1 MAMVVIGTVFVDIKG
16 FPDDLYIPE
25 GRNAGRVEIVHG
37 GVGRN
42 VAEDIANV
50 ELRPR
55 FVGMVDDTAEGAE
68 VLRKLKNHK
77 VNTDYVAVTQDGMGM
92 WLAVFNNGGDIAGSI
107 SKRPTSDAMLRML
120 EEKGDEI
127 FADADS
133 IVIEIDLDKELIK
146 TVFKYA
152 EKYHKRVY
160 AVVAN
165 MSIASQRRDFLQ
177 SIDCF
182 VCNEQEAGILF
193 VCDFSG
199 LTPEELCEELSR
211 RVVSARI
218 PSMVVTMGSRGAVY
232 ADMNG
237 DKGVYPARKV
247 KVRDTTG
254 AGDAFCAGVAIGLT
268 YGKTMREAVEI
279 GTRLAS
285 SVITVSENVCPR
297 FLPQELGL
305 DVKIEE
311 YTASNRQL
319 SRTGKLPVLRT

>member
-25 GRNAGRVEIVHG
+25 GRNAGRVGIVHG

-146 TVFKYA
+146 TVFRYA
-152 EKYHKRVY
+152 EKYHKKVY

-311 YTASNRQL
+311 
-319 SRTGKLPVLRT
+319 

>member
-146 TVFKYA
+146 TVFRYA
-152 EKYHKRVY
+152 EKYHKKVY

-165 MSIASQRRDFLQ
+165 MFIASQRRDFLQ

-311 YTASNRQL
+311 
-319 SRTGKLPVLRT
+319 

>member
-1 MAMVVIGTVFVDIKG
+1 MAIVVVGNVFVDIKG
-16 FPDDLYIPE
+16 FPDDLYIPT

-42 VAEDIANV
+42 VVEDIANV
-50 ELRPR
+50 ELRPT
-55 FVGMVDDTAEGAE
+55 FVSMVDDSAEGE
-68 VLRKLKNHK
+68 DVLRKLKNHK
-77 VNTDYVAVTQDGMGM
+77 VNTDYVVVTPDGMGM
-92 WLAVFNNGGDIAGSI
+92 WLAVFNQYGDVAGSI
-107 SKRPTSDAMLRML
+107 SKRPNMDPLRRLL

-127 FADADS
+127 FRDADS
-133 IVIEIDLDKELIK
+133 IVLEIDLDKDIVK
-146 TVFKYA
+146 QVFKYA
-152 EKYHKRVY
+152 EKYGKKVY

-165 MSIASQRRDFLQ
+165 MGIASQRRDFLQ

-182 VCNEQEAGILF
+182 VCNALEAGILF
-193 VCDFSG
+193 VSDFSEMG
-199 LTPEELCEELSR
+199 PEELCEALSE
-211 RVVSARI
+211 RVISARI

-237 DKGVYPARKV
+237 GKGICPAEKV

-268 YGKTMREAVEI
+268 YGKSMSDAVEI
-279 GTRLAS
+279 GTRLAA

-305 DVKIEE
+305 DITVEE
-311 YTASNRQL
+311 
-319 SRTGKLPVLRT
+319 

>member
-55 FVGMVDDTAEGAE
+55 FVGMVDDTADGAE

-311 YTASNRQL
+311 
-319 SRTGKLPVLRT
+319 

>member
-68 VLRKLKNHK
+68 VLRKLKNHN

-146 TVFKYA
+146 TVFRYA
-152 EKYHKRVY
+152 EKYHKKVY

-182 VCNEQEAGILF
+182 VCNAQEAGILF

-311 YTASNRQL
+311 
-319 SRTGKLPVLRT
+319 

>member
-1 MAMVVIGTVFVDIKG
+1 MSMVVIGTVFVDIKG

-68 VLRKLKNHK
+68 VLRKLQNHK
-77 VNTDYVAVTQDGMGM
+77 VDTEYVAVTQDGMGM
-92 WLAVFNNGGDIAGSI
+92 WLAVFNNSGDIAGSI
-107 SKRPTSDAMLRML
+107 SKRPTSDAMLRMI

-133 IVIEIDLDKELIK
+133 IVLEIDLDKELIK
-146 TVFKYA
+146 SVFRYA
-152 EKYHKRVY
+152 EKYNKKVY

-305 DVKIEE
+305 DVKIDD
-311 YTASNRQL
+311 
-319 SRTGKLPVLRT
+319 

>member
-77 VNTDYVAVTQDGMGM
+77 VNTDYVAVTQNGMGM

-146 TVFKYA
+146 TVFRYA
-152 EKYHKRVY
+152 EKYHKKVY

-311 YTASNRQL
+311 
-319 SRTGKLPVLRT
+319 